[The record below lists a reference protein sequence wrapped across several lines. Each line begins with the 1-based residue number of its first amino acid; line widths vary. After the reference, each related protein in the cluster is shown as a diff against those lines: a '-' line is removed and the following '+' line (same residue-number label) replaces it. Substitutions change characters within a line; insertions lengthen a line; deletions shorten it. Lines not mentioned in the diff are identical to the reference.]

1 MLNEKEK
8 NELLNIKTL
17 INFNIDL
24 QREKN
29 NKKSDYFIS
38 LLNECLVI
46 CERLLNNKKV
56 DGYNLHISDG
66 TAKMEFIRSL
76 STYQYINTNCK
87 NFSKVDGSIC
97 KKCYARKYIKLYTLD
112 AFLIKNSLLLAY
124 SDLSKKQLENICLY
138 NTMFFRFESFG
149 DLLNE
154 RHLKNLLKICK
165 YYKRTNFALFTKNVK
180 IVKNV
185 FETTKQPKN
194 LFMVFSSLMLNQQ
207 TNNFIKVNNM
217 RIFTVY
223 DKAHIESVDFNCEKK
238 CITCLKCY
246 TKQNVI
252 FINEL
257 LK

>member
-8 NELLNIKTL
+8 SELLDIKKL
-17 INFNIDL
+17 INFNIDI
-24 QREKN
+24 QQEKN

-38 LLNECLVI
+38 LLNECLII

-76 STYQYINTNCK
+76 STYQYVNENCK
-87 NFSKVDGSIC
+87 NFSKIDGSIC
-97 KKCYARKYIKLYTLD
+97 QRCYARKYIKLYTLD
-112 AFLIKNSLLLAY
+112 AYLIKNSLLLAY
-124 SDLSKKQLENICLY
+124 SDLSKKQLDAIGLY

-165 YYKRTNFALFTKNVK
+165 YYKRTNFALFTKNIKV
-180 IVKNV
+180 VKNV
-185 FETTKQPKN
+185 FETNKQPKN
-194 LFMVFSSLMLNQQ
+194 LFMIFSSLMLNVQ